1 MEKRLAQVRTRE
13 RVEKKKERRLRR
25 LRRGNFGVRFVTM
38 LAVVAAIVLALVI
51 FFRIRH
57 IDVIGNSYYTA
68 EEITAASGIELEDN
82 LLTLSKASVAA
93 RIRADLRYVNEVQIK
108 RSLPNRVVITVSEF
122 DVTYAIRDEIGQWWL
137 ISREGR
143 VMEQTDAQEA
153 KEHMQVQGLAI
164 QTPKLGG
171 YIQPVTPEGADLA
184 EIAAKKEAVV
194 TMLTLLEDSPFAK
207 NIVTLDVGTSY
218 DINLWYGTQYQIKLG
233 NTEQIDYKMQYLQ
246 GVLEQLEAYQSGVI
260 DLTFTVD
267 QRAHFQ
273 PFE

>member
-164 QTPKLGG
+164 QTPTLGG